1 MSQKEPLEQQPE
13 RILIVDDDIDLCDL
27 LKRYLSD
34 NGYAVSSVGSGQ
46 EMDQHLLENGP
57 QLIILDIMLPGEDGL
72 SIARR
77 LRETG
82 QIPVIMLSA
91 RGDEVD
97 RILGL
102 EMGADD
108 YLAKPFSSRE
118 LLARIRA
125 RLRTAP
131 ATTTALESK
140 LRIYQFSNFTLDPV
154 KQQLRH
160 GDDILP
166 ITTSEFQLLKFF
178 LEHSEEEMTRD
189 QIVQEL
195 KGMERDPFDR
205 SIDIQVTRLRKKI
218 ETDPSKPAYI
228 RTVWGKGYLFTPNGN
243 EQ

>member
-140 LRIYQFSNFTLDPV
+140 LRRYQFSNFTLDPV

-218 ETDPSKPAYI
+218 EPDPSKPAYI

>member
-218 ETDPSKPAYI
+218 EPDPSKPAYI

>member
-46 EMDQHLLENGP
+46 EMDQHLLENSP

-218 ETDPSKPAYI
+218 EPDPSKPAYI

>member
-1 MSQKEPLEQQPE
+1 MSQQVPLEQQAD
-13 RILIVDDDIDLCDL
+13 RILIVDDDVDLCDL

-34 NGYAVSSVGSGQ
+34 NGYDVSSVGSGQ
-46 EMDQHLLENGP
+46 EMDQHLLEHNP

-77 LRETG
+77 LREAS

-125 RLRTAP
+125 RLRIAP
-131 ATTTALESK
+131 AAAITPVNRQTSYPFA
-140 LRIYQFSNFTLDPV
+140 NFILDTV
-154 KQQLRH
+154 KQQLRSK
-160 GDDILP
+160 DNILP
-166 ITTSEFQLLKFF
+166 ITTGEFQLLKFF

-189 QIVQEL
+189 QIVQKL
-195 KGMERDPFDR
+195 KGIERDPFDR

-218 ETDPSKPAYI
+218 EPDPSKPIYI

>member
-13 RILIVDDDIDLCDL
+13 RILIVDDDVDLCDL

-34 NGYAVSSVGSGQ
+34 NGYDVSSVGSGQ
-46 EMDQHLLENGP
+46 EMDQYLLEHSP

-77 LRETG
+77 LREAS

-125 RLRTAP
+125 RLRAAP
-131 ATTTALESK
+131 AATTSPEDK
-140 LRIYQFSNFTLDPV
+140 LKIYQFSDFTLDTV
-154 KQQLRH
+154 KQQLRC
-160 GDDILP
+160 GSDILA

-178 LEHSEEEMTRD
+178 LENAEEEMTRD

-195 KGMERDPFDR
+195 KGVVRDPFDR
-205 SIDIQVTRLRKKI
+205 RIDIQVTRLRKKI
-218 ETDPSKPAYI
+218 EPDPSKPIYI
-228 RTVWGKGYLFTPNGN
+228 RTVWGKGYLFTPGGN

>member
-46 EMDQHLLENGP
+46 EMDQHLLEHSP

-77 LRETG
+77 LREAS

-131 ATTTALESK
+131 AATAVLDNK
-140 LRIYQFSNFTLDPV
+140 LTNYQFSNFTLDPV

-160 GDDILP
+160 GSDILT

-178 LEHSEEEMTRD
+178 LEHAEEEMTRD

-218 ETDPSKPAYI
+218 ESDPSKPAYI

-243 EQ
+243 EL

>member
-13 RILIVDDDIDLCDL
+13 RILIVDDDVDLCDL

-46 EMDQHLLENGP
+46 EMDQHLLGNSP

-140 LRIYQFSNFTLDPV
+140 LRSYQFSNFTLNPV
-154 KQQLRH
+154 KQQLRCD
-160 GDDILP
+160 DDILP

-178 LEHSEEEMTRD
+178 LEHSEEQMTRD

-218 ETDPSKPAYI
+218 EPDPSNPIYI

-243 EQ
+243 EP

>member
-1 MSQKEPLEQQPE
+1 MIEKEPPEQQTE
-13 RILIVDDDIDLCDL
+13 KILIVDDDVDLCDL

-34 NGYAVSSVGSGQ
+34 NGYQLASVGSGE
-46 EMDQHLLENGP
+46 EMDAYLLEQSP
-57 QLIILDIMLPGEDGL
+57 DLIILDIMLPGEDGL
-72 SIARR
+72 SIAKRIKAAS
-77 LRETG
+77 

-125 RLRTAP
+125 RLRSSLIAP
-131 ATTTALESK
+131 KIKVS
-140 LRIYQFSNFTLDPV
+140 IYPFANFSLDLV
-154 KQQLRH
+154 KQQLRSENA
-160 GDDILP
+160 IIP
-166 ITTSEFQLLKFF
+166 ITTSEFHLLKFF
-178 LEHSEEEMTRD
+178 LENPEKEMSRD
-189 QIVQEL
+189 QIMQKL
-195 KGMERDPFDR
+195 KGIDRDPFDR

-218 ETDPSKPAYI
+218 EPDPSNPSYI
-228 RTVWGKGYLFTPNGN
+228 RTIWGKGYLFTPTGN